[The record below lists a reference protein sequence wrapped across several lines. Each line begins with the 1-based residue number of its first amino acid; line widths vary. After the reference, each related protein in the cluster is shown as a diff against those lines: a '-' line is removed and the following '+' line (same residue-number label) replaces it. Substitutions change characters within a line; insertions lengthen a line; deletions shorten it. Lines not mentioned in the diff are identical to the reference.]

1 MGSVAEMGCDLGI
14 RWLSISACAQVAHC
28 SLAVPGT
35 PVPAMTASPAQM
47 RAGYFPAEAKL
58 KRQVSF
64 PFRERE
70 PEPDGKSHSGRIRD
84 VENGE

>member
-1 MGSVAEMGCDLGI
+1 
-14 RWLSISACAQVAHC
+14 
-28 SLAVPGT
+28 
-35 PVPAMTASPAQM
+35 M

-58 KRQVSF
+58 KRQVACR
-64 PFRERE
+64 FRERK